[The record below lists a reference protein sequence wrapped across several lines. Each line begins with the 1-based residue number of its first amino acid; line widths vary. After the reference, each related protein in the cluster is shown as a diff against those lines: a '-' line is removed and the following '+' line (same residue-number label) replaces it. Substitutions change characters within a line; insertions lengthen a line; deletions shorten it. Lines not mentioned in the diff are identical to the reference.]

1 MARPNWSRKLPRPL
15 VIPTVLRLT
24 TLADVRPVIERHL
37 PSDRRDVPTWRYV
50 RQKLDEAARGG
61 DAMDIAVAVQIA
73 LHLEGVECQL
83 EVRSTAVYRAS
94 QP

>member
-1 MARPNWSRKLPRPL
+1 MCAL
-15 VIPTVLRLT
+15 
-24 TLADVRPVIERHL
+24 IERHL

-83 EVRSTAVYRAS
+83 EVRPTAVYVSTLVSERAKAEGKRR
-94 QP
+94 